1 MVRRAPA
8 LSGQRPARQEGED
21 AAGELAGW
29 GGEGAINIHR
39 LLSRDP
45 VVVYHRV
52 RDEVKAL
59 KFSQRMTLTNL
70 VVVWLGIVLLGEAVG
85 LGQTSVKTPQSP
97 LTLDQAVDFALA
109 NYPAV
114 RASMERALASKEG
127 VSLSRTT
134 YLPRTDL
141 LWQSNRGT
149 RNNIFGLYL
158 PQAVVPPISGPV
170 LSSTSDRGVWGS
182 MAGIL
187 LSWEPFDFGYRAA
200 NVDVAKAIENRANA
214 ELSLTKLDIA
224 GAVGDAFLRLAA
236 AQQQVKAA
244 EADVDRR
251 QVLATSV
258 HALVKEELRP
268 GADASRADAEL
279 AAAKIQL
286 IRSQQLEREGEATFA
301 ELLGISGNNVAI
313 NTDSLLATPAT
324 SYASQPALANHPAAL
339 VANSTVFETKAKEKV
354 LSKSYYPRFNLQG
367 SFSGRG
373 SGANTEGSFGTG
385 TDGLDLMRHNWAV
398 GLTATFSVL
407 DFPSLHFKKQI
418 EQSNERAQ
426 RAEYDKT
433 IQSLT
438 AQAERAKDAYD
449 SAVLISQ
456 NTPVELEA
464 ARLGEQQATAR
475 YQAALAPIV
484 EVAEAQRLLLQAE
497 TEDTLARLT
506 VWRAMLGEALA
517 QGDLQPFLELARKR
531 AAGGQ

>member
-1 MVRRAPA
+1 MKLFERITLVS
-8 LSGQRPARQEGED
+8 L
-21 AAGELAGW
+21 AA
-29 GGEGAINIHR
+29 
-39 LLSRDP
+39 
-45 VVVYHRV
+45 
-52 RDEVKAL
+52 
-59 KFSQRMTLTNL
+59 
-70 VVVWLGIVLLGEAVG
+70 VWLSFIPLSQVASFA
-85 LGQTSVKTPQSP
+85 QRSVKPPESP

-127 VSLSRTT
+127 VGLSRTS

-141 LWQSNRGT
+141 LWQSNRAT
-149 RNNIFGLYL
+149 PNNIFGLYL
-158 PQAVVPPISGPV
+158 PQSVVPPVSGPV

-182 MAGIL
+182 MAGVL
-187 LSWEPFDFGYRAA
+187 LSWEPFDFGYRGA
-200 NVDVAKAIENRANA
+200 NVDVAKAAQGRANA
-214 ELSLTKLDIA
+214 ELSLTKLDVA
-224 GAVGDAFLRLAA
+224 GAVGDAYLRLAA

-244 EADVDRR
+244 EGDVDRR

-286 IRSQQLEREGEATFA
+286 IRAQQVERESKVTFA
-301 ELLGISGNNVAI
+301 ELLGVSGSKVAI
-313 NTDSLLATPAT
+313 NADSLLTASPTT
-324 SYASQPALANHPAAL
+324 YASQEPLVNHPAAL
-339 VANSTVFETKAKEKV
+339 VANSTLFETKAKEKA

-373 SGANTEGSFGTG
+373 SGANTDGTFGTG
-385 TDGLDLMRHNWAV
+385 TDGLGLMRHNWAV

-407 DFPSLHFKKQI
+407 DFPALHFKKQI

-426 RAEYDKT
+426 QAEYDKT
-433 IQSLT
+433 LQSLT
-438 AQAERAKDAYD
+438 AQAERAKAAYD
-449 SAVLISQ
+449 SAILISQ

-464 ARLGEQQATAR
+464 ARLGERQANAR
-475 YQAALAPIV
+475 YQSALAPIV

-497 TEDTLARLT
+497 TDDNLARLT
-506 VWRAMLGEALA
+506 VWRALLGEALA

-531 AAGGQ
+531 ASGGQ

>member
-1 MVRRAPA
+1 M
-8 LSGQRPARQEGED
+8 
-21 AAGELAGW
+21 
-29 GGEGAINIHR
+29 R
-39 LLSRDP
+39 LLQRLALAKF
-45 VVVYHRV
+45 VVQV
-52 RDEVKAL
+52 
-59 KFSQRMTLTNL
+59 
-70 VVVWLGIVLLGEAVG
+70 GIILLLEAVG
-85 LGQTSVKTPQSP
+85 PAQNPVKPPEGP
-97 LTLDQAVDFALA
+97 LTLEQAIDFSLA

-114 RASMERALASKEG
+114 RASMERALASKQG
-127 VSLSRTT
+127 VSLSRTS

-141 LWQSNRGT
+141 LWQSNRAT
-149 RNNIFGLYL
+149 RNNIFGLLL
-158 PQAVVPPISGPV
+158 PQPVVPSISGPV

-182 MAGIL
+182 AAGIL
-187 LSWEPFDFGYRAA
+187 ISWEPFDFGYRGA
-200 NVDVAKAIENRANA
+200 NVDVAKAAEGRANA
-214 ELSLTKLDIA
+214 ELALTKLDIA
-224 GAVGDAFLRLAA
+224 GVVGDAFLRLAA
-236 AQQQVKAA
+236 AQQQVRAA

-286 IRSQQLEREGEATFA
+286 IRAQELERESQATFA
-301 ELLGISGNNVAI
+301 ELLGLAGSKVAI
-313 NTDSLLATPAT
+313 NADSLLATPPM
-324 SYASQPALANHPAAL
+324 SYASQSALSDHPAARI
-339 VANSTVFETKAKEKV
+339 ANSTLFETKAKEKV

-373 SGANTEGSFGTG
+373 SGANPDGTFGTG

-398 GLTATFSVL
+398 GLTASFAVL

-433 IQSLT
+433 LQTLT
-438 AQAERAKDAYD
+438 AQSERAKAAYD

-456 NTPVELEA
+456 NTPVELDA
-464 ARLGEQQATAR
+464 ARLGERQASAR

-497 TEDTLARLT
+497 TEDNLARLS

-517 QGDLQPFLELARKR
+517 QGDLGPFLESVRKR
-531 AAGGQ
+531 VAGGQ

>member
-1 MVRRAPA
+1 M
-8 LSGQRPARQEGED
+8 S
-21 AAGELAGW
+21 LA
-29 GGEGAINIHR
+29 
-39 LLSRDP
+39 
-45 VVVYHRV
+45 
-52 RDEVKAL
+52 
-59 KFSQRMTLTNL
+59 NL
-70 VVVWLGIVLLGEAVG
+70 VVWLGIVLLGEAVG
-85 LGQTSVKTPQSP
+85 LGQSLVKPPQSP
-97 LTLDQAVDFALA
+97 LTLDQAVDFGLA

-114 RASMERALASKEG
+114 RASMERVLASKEG
-127 VSLSRTT
+127 VGLSRTT

-141 LWQSNRGT
+141 LWQSNRAT

-187 LSWEPFDFGYRAA
+187 LSWEPFDFGYRGA
-200 NVDVAKAIENRANA
+200 NVDVAKETENRANA
-214 ELSLTKLDIA
+214 ELSLTKLDVA

-286 IRSQQLEREGEATFA
+286 IRSQQVERESEATFA
-301 ELLGISGNNVAI
+301 ELLGISGSKVAI
-313 NTDSLLATPAT
+313 NADSLLAAPAT
-324 SYASQPALANHPAAL
+324 SYASQSALANHPAAQI
-339 VANSTVFETKAKEKV
+339 ANSTLFETKAREKV

-373 SGANTEGSFGTG
+373 SGANPDGSFGTG

-426 RAEYDKT
+426 RADYEKT
-433 IQSLT
+433 MQTLT
-438 AQAERAKDAYD
+438 AQAERAKAAYD
-449 SAVLISQ
+449 SALLISQ

-464 ARLGEQQATAR
+464 ARLGETQANAR

-484 EVAEAQRLLLQAE
+484 ELAEAQRLLLQAE
-497 TEDTLARLT
+497 TEDNLARLT

-517 QGDLQPFLELARKR
+517 QGDIQPFLELARKR

>member
-1 MVRRAPA
+1 MHRATQ
-8 LSGQRPARQEGED
+8 SGRG
-21 AAGELAGW
+21 AADGVC
-29 GGEGAINIHR
+29 
-39 LLSRDP
+39 LLSRYP
-45 VVVYHRV
+45 AVVYHPLL
-52 RDEVKAL
+52 DEVKAL
-59 KFSQRMTLTNL
+59 KSSQRMTVTNL
-70 VVVWLGIVLLGEAVG
+70 AVVWLGIVLLGETVG
-85 LGQTSVKTPQSP
+85 LGQISVKLPQGP

-141 LWQSNRGT
+141 LWQSNRAT
-149 RNNIFGLYL
+149 RNNIFGLVL
-158 PQAVVPPISGPV
+158 PQSVVPPISGPV
-170 LSSTSDRGVWGS
+170 LSGTSDRGVWGS
-182 MAGIL
+182 AAGIL
-187 LSWEPFDFGYRAA
+187 LSWEPFDFGYRGA
-200 NVDVAKAIENRANA
+200 NVDVAKATENRANA
-214 ELSLTKLDIA
+214 ELSLTKLDVA
-224 GAVGDAFLRLAA
+224 GTVGDAFLRLAA

-244 EADVDRR
+244 EADIDRR

-268 GADASRADAEL
+268 GADASRVDAEL

-286 IRSQQLEREGEATFA
+286 IRSQQVERESEVTLA
-301 ELLGISGNNVAI
+301 ELLGISGTKVAI
-313 NTDSLLATPAT
+313 NVDSLLAVPAT
-324 SYASQPALANHPAAL
+324 SYTSQSALASHPAAQ
-339 VANSTVFETKAKEKV
+339 VANSTLFETKAREKV
-354 LSKSYYPRFNLQG
+354 LSRSYYPRFNLQG

-373 SGANTEGSFGTG
+373 SGANTDATFGTG
-385 TDGLDLMRHNWAV
+385 TDGLDLMRRNWAV

-418 EQSNERAQ
+418 EQTNERAQ

-438 AQAERAKDAYD
+438 AQTERAKAAYD

-475 YQAALAPIV
+475 YQASLAPII

-497 TEDTLARLT
+497 TEDNLARLT
-506 VWRAMLGEALA
+506 VWRSMLGEALA

>member
-1 MVRRAPA
+1 MKTFERV
-8 LSGQRPARQEGED
+8 S
-21 AAGELAGW
+21 
-29 GGEGAINIHR
+29 
-39 LLSRDP
+39 LLS
-45 VVVYHRV
+45 
-52 RDEVKAL
+52 L
-59 KFSQRMTLTNL
+59 I
-70 VVVWLGIVLLGEAVG
+70 VWFGLFLLSLQSLA
-85 LGQTSVKTPQSP
+85 QNSVKPP
-97 LTLDQAVDFALA
+97 NGRLTMDQAIDFALA

-114 RASMERALASKEG
+114 RASTERALASKEA
-127 VSLSRTT
+127 VSLSRMS

-158 PQAVVPPISGPV
+158 PQTVVPPISGPV

-182 MAGIL
+182 MAGVL
-187 LSWEPFDFGYRAA
+187 LSWEPFDFGYRGA
-200 NVDVAKAIENRANA
+200 NVDVARAAQSRANA
-214 ELSLTKLDIA
+214 QLSLTKLDVA

-244 EADVDRR
+244 EADLDRR
-251 QVLATSV
+251 QVLSTSV

-279 AAAKIQL
+279 AAAKIQV
-286 IRSQQLEREGEATFA
+286 IRAQDVERESEATFA
-301 ELLGISGNNVAI
+301 EMLGISGNKVSISA
-313 NTDSLLATPAT
+313 DSLLVQSP
-324 SYASQPALANHPAAL
+324 SNFASQAPAANHPAAL
-339 VANSTVFETKAKEKV
+339 FANSTLFETKAREKV

-373 SGANTEGSFGTG
+373 SGAHTDGTFGTG

-407 DFPSLHFKKQI
+407 DFPALHLKKQI

-426 RAEYDKT
+426 QAEYDKT
-433 IQSLT
+433 LQNLT
-438 AQAERAKDAYD
+438 AQAERAKAAYD

-464 ARLGEQQATAR
+464 ARLGERQATAR
-475 YQAALAPIV
+475 YQSALAPIV
-484 EVAEAQRLLLQAE
+484 EVADAQRLLLQAE
-497 TEDTLARLT
+497 TDDNLARLT
-506 VWRAMLGEALA
+506 VWRAVLGEALA
-517 QGDLQPFLELARKR
+517 QGDLQPFLELARKN

>member
-1 MVRRAPA
+1 
-8 LSGQRPARQEGED
+8 
-21 AAGELAGW
+21 
-29 GGEGAINIHR
+29 
-39 LLSRDP
+39 
-45 VVVYHRV
+45 
-52 RDEVKAL
+52 
-59 KFSQRMTLTNL
+59 MTLANRVVL
-70 VVVWLGIVLLGEAVG
+70 VGIVLIGETVA
-85 LGQTSVKTPQSP
+85 LAQSSVKLPENP

-114 RASMERALASKEG
+114 RASTARALASKEG
-127 VSLSRTT
+127 VSLSRTA

-141 LWQSNRGT
+141 LWQSNRAT
-149 RNNIFGLYL
+149 RNNIFGLLL
-158 PQAVVPPISGPV
+158 PQSSVPPISGPV
-170 LSSTSDRGVWGS
+170 LPTTSDRGVWGS
-182 MAGIL
+182 AAGVL
-187 LSWEPFDFGYRAA
+187 LSWEPFDFGYRGA
-200 NVDVAKAIENRANA
+200 NVDVAKAAEGRANA

-224 GAVGDAFLRLAA
+224 GAVGDAFLRFAA

-251 QVLATSV
+251 QVLSTSV

-279 AAAKIQL
+279 AAAKIQM
-286 IRSQQLEREGEATFA
+286 IRAQEAEREGQAIFA
-301 ELLGISGNNVAI
+301 ELLGISGTNVAI
-313 NTDSLLATPAT
+313 NADSLLTATPT
-324 SYASQPALANHPAAL
+324 TCASQAPLADHPAAL
-339 VANSTVFETKAKEKV
+339 VANSALFETKAREKV
-354 LSKSYYPRFNLQG
+354 LSKSYYPHFNLQG

-373 SGANTEGSFGTG
+373 SGANADGTFGSG

-407 DFPSLHFKKQI
+407 DFPALHFKKQI

-426 RAEYDKT
+426 QADYDKT
-433 IQSLT
+433 LQSLT
-438 AQAERAKDAYD
+438 AQAERAKAAYD

-456 NTPVELEA
+456 NTPVELDA
-464 ARLGEQQATAR
+464 ARSAETQAKAR

-497 TEDTLARLT
+497 IEDNLARLT